1 MIGIILI
8 IIALA
13 ILIMAND
20 SKVLYTENKT
30 GICHEYIG
38 KGKASNGTYHILR
51 STKDA
56 GFILVLEEELKE
68 RFHK

>member
-1 MIGIILI
+1 MIIIILI
-8 IIALA
+8 IVALA
-13 ILIMAND
+13 ILVIADD

-30 GICHEYIG
+30 GVGYEYIG

-56 GFILVLEEELKE
+56 GFILILEEELKE